1 MLTFVMEE
9 NMEENVI
16 VPEPGT
22 TSTEQEDITA
32 DTIME
37 KILERDEDGFSPSV
51 ISVTLER
58 FNNFTG
64 DMNVPDEDREYI
76 DAVNVERAAIDVSTF
91 DGELFNLFFD
101 FESPKSVIL
110 RELNELLVRY
120 RTMTEEF
127 ATNGITDKLA
137 VITVMIAP
145 RELNGMGMLKLTM
158 PTLYTRVLSDSG
170 ENAAF
175 LMQFRKEFIEFM
187 QLDISEEEK
196 LQMQAEAMR
205 VLEAGTGGNLFEE

>member
-1 MLTFVMEE
+1 MEE

-37 KILERDEDGFSPSV
+37 KILEKDEDGFSPSI

-76 DAVNVERAAIDVSTF
+76 DAVNVERAAVDVSTF

-205 VLEAGTGGNLFEE
+205 TLEAGTGGNLFEE

>member
-1 MLTFVMEE
+1 MEE
-9 NMEENVI
+9 NMKENVI

-22 TSTEQEDITA
+22 ISTEQEDITA

-37 KILERDEDGFSPSV
+37 KILEKDEDGFSPSV

-205 VLEAGTGGNLFEE
+205 TLEAGTGGNLFEE

>member
-1 MLTFVMEE
+1 MEE

-37 KILERDEDGFSPSV
+37 KILEKDEDGFSPSV

>member
-1 MLTFVMEE
+1 MEE

-37 KILERDEDGFSPSV
+37 KILEKDEDGFSPSV

-76 DAVNVERAAIDVSTF
+76 DAVNVERAAVDVSTF

-175 LMQFRKEFIEFM
+175 LMQFRKEFIEFV

-205 VLEAGTGGNLFEE
+205 TLEAGTGGNLFEE

>member
-1 MLTFVMEE
+1 MEE

-32 DTIME
+32 DTIMG
-37 KILERDEDGFSPSV
+37 KILEKDEDGFSPSV

-205 VLEAGTGGNLFEE
+205 TLEAGTGGNLFEE